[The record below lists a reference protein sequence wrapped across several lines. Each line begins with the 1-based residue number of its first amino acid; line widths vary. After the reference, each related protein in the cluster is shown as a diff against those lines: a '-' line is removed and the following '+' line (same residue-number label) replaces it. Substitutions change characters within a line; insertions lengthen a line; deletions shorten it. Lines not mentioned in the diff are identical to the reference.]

1 MTSSTFRE
9 TRSEDREVR
18 TRRLVSP
25 PAETLIR
32 ARLQSGEEKTVPLSE
47 VGARHLL
54 DIRPWRTF
62 RWYRG
67 QRHLPG
73 TYWSARMEGPV
84 GYESRL
90 ELANLILMD
99 FASDVQSIVS
109 QPFLLE
115 GWDGKRIRRHVPDYL
130 LRLRDGGIR
139 VIDVKPA
146 HRLDAPKVRD
156 SLGWTRRLMAVPGWE
171 YEIHSEP
178 DPTLSANVR
187 FLSGFRWN
195 DRFEDEEVERS
206 RSVVT
211 APMSFASA
219 VQRTSHVL
227 KGRAR
232 ARAVVLHLM
241 WRRLLVSDLTRM
253 LDNDSEVTPA

>member
-1 MTSSTFRE
+1 MT
-9 TRSEDREVR
+9 V
-18 TRRLVSP
+18 
-25 PAETLIR
+25 ETLIR
-32 ARLQSGEEKTVPLSE
+32 VRLQANEERVVPLAE
-47 VGARHLL
+47 AGARHLEGA
-54 DIRPWRTF
+54 RPWRTF

-99 FASDVQSIVS
+99 FAPDVDSIVS
-109 QPFLLE
+109 QPFLVE
-115 GWDGKRIRRHVPDYL
+115 GWDATRVRRHVPDYL

-146 HRLDAPKVRD
+146 HRLDVPKVRD

-171 YEIHSEP
+171 YEICSEP
-178 DPTLSANVR
+178 HPTLSANVR

-195 DRFEDEEVERS
+195 DRFEESEVARA
-206 RSVVT
+206 RGVVN

-219 VQRTSHVL
+219 VRRAAGALGSH
-227 KGRAR
+227 AR
-232 ARAVVLHLM
+232 ARAVVLHLL
-241 WRRLLVSDLTRM
+241 WRRSLETDLRRM
-253 LDNDSEVTPA
+253 LDNDSEVMPA